1 MKFLIVDDHPIFLE
15 GLNNLLRIRG
25 FDVVG
30 TACNGCEAVEKADAL
45 LPDVILMDII
55 MPVCDGVTA
64 MRIIRQRHP
73 DTKVVMLTMS
83 ETDEN
88 LFAAI
93 RNGAFGY
100 LLKNGDT
107 ETFFSFIEGLT
118 KGEAPLS
125 PGLAARI
132 LKEFAQT
139 TGGKEVETPQ
149 ATIRHPLTTRQ
160 MQVLTLVA
168 DGLTYKEIG
177 AKLFL
182 SERTIKYHM
191 GEIIERLHM
200 DNRRQAIDYA
210 RNQYFTPPPLATRRI
225 SDDFKKS
232 PQPETQ
238 TCKN

>member
-1 MKFLIVDDHPIFLE
+1 MKFLIVDDHPLFLE
-15 GLNNLLRIRG
+15 GLNNLLLIRG

-30 TACNGCEAVEKADAL
+30 TACNGRDAVEKADAL

-64 MRIIRQRHP
+64 MRIIRERHP
-73 DTKVVMLTMS
+73 DIKVVMLTMS

-88 LFAAI
+88 LFGAI

-107 ETFFSFIEGLT
+107 ETFFNFIEGLT
-118 KGEAPLS
+118 KGEPPLS
-125 PGLAARI
+125 SGLAARI
-132 LKEFAQT
+132 LKEFAQK
-139 TGGKEVETPQ
+139 TGEKEVETSET
-149 ATIRHPLTTRQ
+149 ATGHSLTSRQ
-160 MQVLTLVA
+160 MQVLSLA
-168 DGLTYKEIG
+168 AEGLTYKEIG

-210 RNQYFTPPPLATRRI
+210 RNTYFTSNTFATRRI

-232 PQPETQ
+232 PQSDAQ
-238 TCKN
+238 IRKD